1 MATLQA
7 SLKHP
12 FYSSF
17 AVAKERESRVEVSIL
32 DCHDF
37 KSVESVYTRLVEH
50 LKTVESGS
58 CPLLFYIHLDLTLPK
73 PNLIKTL
80 VDFSTKPQICPKSA
94 STPFSQGMHNLFG
107 HSLQ

>member
-17 AVAKERESRVEVSIL
+17 YSKERESRIEVSIL
-32 DCHDF
+32 DFHDF

-58 CPLLFYIHLDLTLPK
+58 CPLLFYIHLDLTLPT